1 MFELTWAKNG
11 TPDTLTGTG
20 SPEITDLEA
29 KKFNQFLINGV
40 APSSTAAQDITFSGN
55 TNSVYARRASLNG
68 AADST
73 GVSEASV
80 GIGIGVSNNHFMM
93 GYVCAIVGEEKLI
106 ILQYAEANTAGAGT
120 APNRR
125 EYVAKFVPSPDATI
139 SAIKLD
145 MAGNTYAVGSN
156 ISALGTD

>member
-1 MFELTWAKNG
+1 MAWAKNG
-11 TPDTLTGTG
+11 TPNTLTGTG
-20 SPEITDLEA
+20 SPQITDLSGLI
-29 KKFNQFLINGV
+29 FNQFLINGL

-80 GIGIGVSNNHFMM
+80 GIGIGVSNNHFFMA
-93 GYVCAIVGEEKLI
+93 YVCAIVGEEKLI

-125 EYVAKFVPSPDATI
+125 EYVAKFVPSPDAPIT
-139 SAIKLD
+139 AIKLD
-145 MAGNTYAVGSN
+145 MSGQTYAVDSN
-156 ISALGTD
+156 LSALGTD